1 MFVSR
6 GIAIFIWLCQCP
18 VFREKVKNFFTDKI
32 CKAKRR
38 KSGFNFKGQN
48 LKELVDTYEN
58 SNTFLFSSLNTEFV
72 CVILKGINVVLRE
85 INLGSNKQS
94 ELDRKDFEA
103 IHVANLKSIEVLN
116 RAYFE
121 KVKSKELRRYQ
132 NQRNL
137 KSQNADYT
145 YDNQESESTQRN
157 ESAVESEFIS
167 NKIKQEH
174 IQIKAKVHSF
184 APKVFR
190 FIRAIDNIP
199 EYEIMKSVN
208 PTYNKMQ
215 IFKSNQS
222 KDGSGGS
229 SGSFFF
235 FTEDK

>member
-1 MFVSR
+1 M
-6 GIAIFIWLCQCP
+6 
-18 VFREKVKNFFTDKI
+18 KN
-32 CKAKRR
+32 
-38 KSGFNFKGQN
+38 
-48 LKELVDTYEN
+48 
-58 SNTFLFSSLNTEFV
+58 
-72 CVILKGINVVLRE
+72 
-85 INLGSNKQS
+85 
-94 ELDRKDFEA
+94 
-103 IHVANLKSIEVLN
+103 IEVLN
-116 RAYFE
+116 RSYFE

-137 KSQNADYT
+137 KSQTDHT
-145 YDNQESESTQRN
+145 YDNIDSQETYRN

-167 NKIKQEH
+167 NKIKQES

-235 FTEDK
+235 FTEDKQFIIKTITSQEKKNLMKTLPQMT